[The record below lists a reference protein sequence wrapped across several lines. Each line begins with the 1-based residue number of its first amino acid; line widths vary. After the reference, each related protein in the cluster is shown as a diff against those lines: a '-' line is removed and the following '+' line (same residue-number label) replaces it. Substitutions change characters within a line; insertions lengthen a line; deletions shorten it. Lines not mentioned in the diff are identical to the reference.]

1 MTKTLILKHGREKA
15 LQGKHPWIYSNAVV
29 RVNGNPQPGE
39 TVLVRTEEGK
49 ALGWAAYSPLSQ
61 IRARMWNWDVD
72 EVVDEAFLRRRL
84 QLAIEL
90 RVRLGL
96 NGAGQGARL
105 VHAESDGLPGLIVD
119 RYADVLVMQILSVGV
134 EVWREQLTDWLMELT
149 GAHSLYERSDVE
161 VRRLEGLQERKG
173 LLRGENVR
181 RVVLEEHGLRYGV
194 DVEGGQKTGFY
205 LDQRENRRRVGQL
218 AAGRRV
224 LNCFCYTG
232 GFSLAALAGG
242 AEQVLSVDSSAEALR
257 LAQENLAL
265 NNGLDASR
273 ATWLEGDVFTVL
285 RQLRDEGQQ
294 FDLVILDPPKFAPTA
309 VQAARA
315 ARGYKDINWLGFRL
329 LRPGGLLA
337 TFSCSGG
344 ISPEFF
350 QKIVA
355 DAAADA
361 NVAARVVAYLHAD
374 ADHPVALSF
383 PEGEYLKGLICA
395 I

>member
-49 ALGWAAYSPLSQ
+49 ALGWAAYSPVSQ
-61 IRARMWNWDVD
+61 IRARMWNWNAD
-72 EVVDEAFLRRRL
+72 EVVDADFVRRRL
-84 QLAIEL
+84 QRAIDL
-90 RVRLGL
+90 RVQLGL
-96 NGAGQGARL
+96 NGAQQGARL

-119 RYADVLVMQILSVGV
+119 RYADVLVVQLLAVGV
-134 EVWREQLTDWLMELT
+134 DVWREQLADWLLELT
-149 GAHSLYERSDVE
+149 GVHSLYERSDVE
-161 VRRLEGLQERKG
+161 VRRLEGLDERKG
-173 LLRGENVR
+173 LLRGRTADRVEIEEN
-181 RVVLEEHGLRYGV
+181 GLHYWV
-194 DVEGGQKTGFY
+194 DVTTGQKTGFY
-205 LDQRENRRRVGQL
+205 LDQRENRRRVGQVS
-218 AAGRRV
+218 AGRRV

-257 LAQENLAL
+257 LARENLTL
-265 NNGLDASR
+265 NDGLDASR
-273 ATWLEGDVFTVL
+273 ATWLEGDVFSVL
-285 RQLRDEGQQ
+285 RRLRDEGQQ

-309 VQAARA
+309 AQAARA

-344 ISPEFF
+344 ISAEFF

-361 NVAARVVAYLHAD
+361 DVAARIVAYLHPGG
-374 ADHPVALSF
+374 DHPVALSF